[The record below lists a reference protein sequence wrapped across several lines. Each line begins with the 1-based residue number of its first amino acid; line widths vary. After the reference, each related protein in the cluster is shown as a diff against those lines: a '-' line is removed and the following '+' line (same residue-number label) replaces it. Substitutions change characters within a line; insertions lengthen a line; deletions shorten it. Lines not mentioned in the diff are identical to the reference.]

1 MVRIS
6 QRYAT
11 RACKQ
16 FEFTMSRIRLEALN
30 GAFQGGGLS
39 RDIMNSIDNKRP
51 RGYTIRAH
59 VTVQQ

>member
-6 QRYAT
+6 RRYAT

-39 RDIMNSIDNKRP
+39 RVY
-51 RGYTIRAH
+51 RGVYRVFIY
-59 VTVQQ
+59 